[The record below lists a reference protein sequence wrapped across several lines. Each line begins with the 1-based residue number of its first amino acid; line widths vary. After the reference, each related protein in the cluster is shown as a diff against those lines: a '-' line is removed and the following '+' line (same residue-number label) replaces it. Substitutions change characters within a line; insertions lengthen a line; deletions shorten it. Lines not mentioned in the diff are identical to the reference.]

1 MPEAGDRI
9 TVPVSQDQAWDFAAD
24 ARNSPRWVFGV
35 REVWGDLRHPLLP
48 GDHLKARL
56 VAGGRMLESD
66 WEVVSCER
74 PSFLSSKGR
83 AMGATAVLRI
93 EFVAL
98 GPKST
103 EVRYHLSYQLP
114 GGVIGALAPKFGLQ
128 SLLEAQAKAS
138 VRSLRRLLF
147 RANRPTPGATRFEV
161 GDSQS
166 Q

>member
-1 MPEAGDRI
+1 VPEAGDRI
-9 TVPVSQDQAWDFAAD
+9 TVPVSQEVAWDFAGD
-24 ARNSPRWVFGV
+24 ARNSPKWVFGV
-35 REVWGDLRHPLLP
+35 REVSGDLRHPLHP
-48 GDHLKARL
+48 GDRLRARL
-56 VAGGRMLESD
+56 VAGGRMLDSE

-103 EVRYHLSYQLP
+103 EVRYNLSYQLP
-114 GGVIGALAPKFGLQ
+114 GGVIGALAPRFGLQ

-147 RANRPTPGATRFEV
+147 RASRESGGLHSPDLGESEPG
-161 GDSQS
+161 
-166 Q
+166 

>member
-9 TVPVSQDQAWDFAAD
+9 TVPVSQEAAWDFAAD

-35 REVWGDLRHPLLP
+35 RDVSGDLRHPLLP

-56 VAGGRMLESD
+56 VAGGRMLDSD
-66 WEVVSCER
+66 WEVLSCER
-74 PSFLSSKGR
+74 PSSLRSRGR
-83 AMGATAVLRI
+83 AMGATAVLGI

-98 GPKST
+98 GPRST
-103 EVRYHLSYQLP
+103 EVRYNLSYQLP
-114 GGVIGALAPKFGLQ
+114 GGVIGALVPKFGLQ
-128 SLLEAQAKAS
+128 GLLEAQAKAS

-147 RANRPTPGATRFEV
+147 RANRPSPGATRFQA